1 MASIAAEQLTDLRL
15 TYQRARGHLR
25 QPGYSLLLP
34 LGMVLLFA
42 FIYTPP
48 RWQDWNQ
55 NSRFNVTRAIVDD
68 GTVRID
74 AYAGNTGDYALID
87 GHIYTDKAPGL
98 SLMAVPIYAVT
109 KAAEP
114 YGLGQISHRL
124 GQSESFS
131 GTLNPDG
138 QGLNEDRID
147 TAVALYIATA
157 VTVAIPAVVM
167 LLLLSLIIM
176 RLVGCRTAAVLSV
189 LAIGLATPVFTYSQA
204 FYGHIPAAACIVGIL
219 ALVILR
225 DDERISNRRLI
236 AIGLLAGWAVVIEY
250 PAAVLLA
257 PIGIWLIVRERERA
271 LIYGAAGLIPALAVL
286 ATYDLIAF
294 GTLLPIGYEHSALWQ
309 EQHSTGFMS
318 LTYPQPD
325 ALWGLT
331 FSPFRGLF
339 LFAPVLLLAVPG
351 MVLGLKRAWTRPV
364 FIVVGAAS
372 LAFFLFI
379 ASSVMWWGGFSV
391 GPRYLA
397 PAIPLLALPLGAT
410 VGYLNGLHGPRRLLG
425 LVAVAGL
432 TAISGALIW
441 GTTFAG
447 QNYPSDAIRN
457 PLSGYVSPALRDG
470 DVARNLG
477 MALQL
482 DGIASLIPLMLVIA
496 AGLAI
501 IGLRLVARPVV
512 TT

>member
-1 MASIAAEQLTDLRL
+1 M
-15 TYQRARGHLR
+15 
-25 QPGYSLLLP
+25 
-34 LGMVLLFA
+34 
-42 FIYTPP
+42 
-48 RWQDWNQ
+48 
-55 NSRFNVTRAIVDD
+55 
-68 GTVRID
+68 
-74 AYAGNTGDYALID
+74 
-87 GHIYTDKAPGL
+87 
-98 SLMAVPIYAVT
+98 
-109 KAAEP
+109 
-114 YGLGQISHRL
+114 
-124 GQSESFS
+124 
-131 GTLNPDG
+131 
-138 QGLNEDRID
+138 
-147 TAVALYIATA
+147 
-157 VTVAIPAVVM
+157 
-167 LLLLSLIIM
+167 
-176 RLVGCRTAAVLSV
+176 
-189 LAIGLATPVFTYSQA
+189 
-204 FYGHIPAAACIVGIL
+204 
-219 ALVILR
+219 
-225 DDERISNRRLI
+225 
-236 AIGLLAGWAVVIEY
+236 
-250 PAAVLLA
+250 LLA
-257 PIGIWLIVRERERA
+257 PIGIWLLVRERERA
-271 LIYGAAGLIPALAVL
+271 LIYGAAGLIPPLAVL

-351 MVLGLKRAWTRPV
+351 MVLGLKRARTRPA

-410 VGYLNGLHGPRRLLG
+410 VGYLNGLNGLRRLLG
-425 LVAVAGL
+425 LAAVAGL

-447 QNYPSDAIRN
+447 QNYPSDAIRD
-457 PLSGYVSPALRDG
+457 PLSGYVLPALRDG

-482 DGIASLIPLMLVIA
+482 DGIASLIPIMLIIA
-496 AGLAI
+496 AGLAV
-501 IGLRLVARPVV
+501 IGLRLVTRPVV
-512 TT
+512 AT